1 MASVMSSSFLVHEFW
16 RVQNSSAQKYHY
28 LTKITDLC
36 LRNTKIRKI
45 HLRPSF
51 QETTNSLVSV
61 IRYLVMPIS
70 YHSTQCYFVWHG
82 VSTPQINFAIIWI
95 CLHRFYSFS
104 GSSRELISF
113 IRHSFL
119 VTGLTAWTVFQESCR
134 AFPHHR
140 YVISSGG
147 FKWEG
152 RWGRPPPLA
161 QIFFNK
167 APFPI

>member
-119 VTGLTAWTVFQESCR
+119 VTGLTAWTVFQESCI
-134 AFPHHR
+134 AFPL
-140 YVISSGG
+140 SSTFQRHLQWRIQMGG
-147 FKWEG
+147 AVG
-152 RWGRPPPLA
+152 AAAPIGSD
-161 QIFFNK
+161 FF
-167 APFPI
+167 